1 MGCRLWIWSRYS
13 LHWWDGLPWIYAS
26 TLWPTNWG
34 STAVGSSWRAVW
46 HCCYWRCREC
56 KKVSRLWWATRS
68 IQESI
73 VQYKSFPKEKKA
85 IDQYMSMLKVS
96 CKFVII
102 QGCRGVWNSPINCHI
117 KTLITIVFSLC
128 CCHEEWGHRI
138 PIHSFINSP

>member
-1 MGCRLWIWSRYS
+1 MYTLSEGLRTAPCSRQSSFSHTLNLFYTLCLWCRLWIWPRYS
-13 LHWWDGLPWIYAS
+13 LHWWDGLWWINAS
-26 TLWPTNWG
+26 SLWPTNRG

-96 CKFVII
+96 CTFVI
-102 QGCRGVWNSPINCHI
+102 N
-117 KTLITIVFSLC
+117 
-128 CCHEEWGHRI
+128 
-138 PIHSFINSP
+138 